1 MKNSK
6 FTFLQQCIQRH
17 RRNVSDITFEEDGEE
32 EMSPQR
38 KKFLEMLEKQKQE
51 NRGNKK

>member
-6 FTFLQQCIQRH
+6 FIFLQQCIQRH

-38 KKFLEMLEKQKQE
+38 KEFLDLLEKTKQKHE
-51 NRGNKK
+51 GDKK

>member
-1 MKNSK
+1 MKSSK

-17 RRNVSDITFEEDGEE
+17 RRNTSDIVSEEDGEE

-38 KKFLEMLEKQKQE
+38 KEFLKMLEKQKQE